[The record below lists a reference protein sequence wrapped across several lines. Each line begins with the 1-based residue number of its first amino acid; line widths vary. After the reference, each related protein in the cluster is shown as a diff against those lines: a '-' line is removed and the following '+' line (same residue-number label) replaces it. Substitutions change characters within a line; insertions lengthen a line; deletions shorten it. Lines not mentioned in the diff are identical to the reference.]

1 MTVQE
6 LRNHEEYKLAFQKII
21 KYNRGFEF
29 TLNFAK
35 IPKPQGNALK
45 IIMRDAIEQGLLESV
60 QIGIAL
66 DGTVTDETFRKI

>member
-6 LRNHEEYKLAFQKII
+6 LRSHEEYKLAFQKINSY
-21 KYNRGFEF
+21 KPGFEF
-29 TLNFAK
+29 TLNFAR

-60 QIGIAL
+60 QIGLAL
-66 DGTVTDETFRKI
+66 DGTITDETFRKI